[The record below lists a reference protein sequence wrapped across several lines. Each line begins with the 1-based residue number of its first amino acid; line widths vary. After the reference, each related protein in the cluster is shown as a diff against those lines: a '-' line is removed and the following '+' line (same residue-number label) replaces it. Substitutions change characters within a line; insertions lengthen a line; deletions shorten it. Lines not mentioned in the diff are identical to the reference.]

1 MKKFTKLDEE
11 LIKELASSAERF
23 DFHYNEIVEKINLI
37 QSELSNY
44 KEKFLK
50 EPNNWGYTGSMSY
63 VNENL
68 DTILDHLNIRDKFN
82 STKKYNL

>member
-50 EPNNWGYTGSMSY
+50 EPNNWGYTGSCCKHRNGSY
-63 VNENL
+63 L
-68 DTILDHLNIRDKFN
+68 
-82 STKKYNL
+82 YNHSHG